1 MATLIT
7 KENYSEE
14 IEKSSLPVVID
25 VFAPW
30 CGPCQQMTPIFEE
43 LSKEL
48 SGDYKFAKLNVDDTR
63 EIATKFNISSIP
75 TFIFIKN
82 GNVVG
87 RETGSMSR
95 EALKQKIQ
103 KILG

>member
-1 MATLIT
+1 
-7 KENYSEE
+7 
-14 IEKSSLPVVID
+14 
-25 VFAPW
+25 
-30 CGPCQQMTPIFEE
+30 MTPIFEE